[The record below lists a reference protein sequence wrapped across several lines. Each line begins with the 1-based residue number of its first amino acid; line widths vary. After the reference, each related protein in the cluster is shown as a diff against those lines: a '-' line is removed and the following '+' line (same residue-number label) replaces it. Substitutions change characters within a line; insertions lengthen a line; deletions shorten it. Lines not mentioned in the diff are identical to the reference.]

1 MQTVQ
6 ISSEYIKLDQFLKLA
21 DCISTGGMAK
31 ALIQDGAVKVN
42 GEAELRRGRKLYN
55 GDVVEVEDAGTFQVV
70 RSEEA

>member
-1 MQTVQ
+1 MKTVQ

-42 GEAELRRGRKLYN
+42 DEPEQRRGRKLYA
-55 GDVVEVEDAGTFQVV
+55 GDVVEVDDCGTFQVV

>member
-42 GEAELRRGRKLYN
+42 GETELRRGRKLYN

>member
-55 GDVVEVEDAGTFQVV
+55 GDVVEVEEAGTFQVV
-70 RSEEA
+70 RSEGA